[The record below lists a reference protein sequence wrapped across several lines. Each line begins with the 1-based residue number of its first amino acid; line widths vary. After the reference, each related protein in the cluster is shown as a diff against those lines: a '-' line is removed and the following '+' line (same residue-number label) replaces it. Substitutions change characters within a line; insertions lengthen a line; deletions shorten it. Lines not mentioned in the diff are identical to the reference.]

1 LTVQDDPS
9 GAALL
14 DIAHSTLM
22 GEIAPALKGR
32 ERYLAL
38 MIGNA
43 MRIVG
48 REIDA
53 DTRAKQARTRVA
65 DVVAQRAAPAAG
77 NAGMAQAIRA
87 GQLDADAAL
96 YTALR
101 EAAIVA
107 VATSK
112 PAFLSST
119 ERDVIGV
126 AIGSKPAVLDRTT

>member
-1 LTVQDDPS
+1 MQDDPS
-9 GAALL
+9 GAPLL
-14 DIAHSTLM
+14 DIAHRTLM
-22 GEIAPALKGR
+22 DEIAPTLKGR

-53 DTRAKQARTRVA
+53 DVRSKQTRIRVA
-65 DVVAQRAAPAAG
+65 DVVAQRARPTKEKP
-77 NAGMAQAIRA
+77 GMAQAIRA
-87 GQLDADAAL
+87 GRLDADAAL

-101 EAAIVA
+101 EAAMVA
-107 VATSK
+107 VAVSK

-119 ERDVIGV
+119 ERDAVGVSIG
-126 AIGSKPAVLDRTT
+126 GKPAVFGRLT